1 MHLDFVNLCSLKKIL
16 LYLFLAFG
24 LFSQSDA
31 IGAKAKPVA
40 KKAQTASKSK
50 QSSKKQSSKKQSSK
64 KQSSKGKKKKSSSKY
79 AKGKKSSKSSKK
91 AVVKVAPVVR
101 TAQWQMIAQ
110 NKEQS
115 RIKDSVQKTNLIQ
128 VRTADNEGY
137 FASFFSNQ
145 KKAATFQ
152 TLNGTAAVFKSMS
165 GWQDNKFYI
174 LTNELPVGTIVRI
187 TTSDFKS
194 ICAKVIN
201 ALPEMGNAIQYRL
214 NDAAAAILGVTN
226 KTFQV
231 SVTY

>member
-1 MHLDFVNLCSLKKIL
+1 MKKIL

-31 IGAKAKPVA
+31 IGAKAKSVA
-40 KKAQTASKSK
+40 KKAQSASKSK
-50 QSSKKQSSKKQSSK
+50 KSSKKQSGK

-79 AKGKKSSKSSKK
+79 AKGKKSSNSSKK

-128 VRTADNEGY
+128 VRAADNEGY

>member
-1 MHLDFVNLCSLKKIL
+1 MQLDFVNLPSLKKFI
-16 LYLFLAFG
+16 LYLILAFG
-24 LFSQSDA
+24 LFSQTDA
-31 IGAKAKPVA
+31 TGAKGKTVP
-40 KKAQTASKSK
+40 KNAQTIKNASNKKKPTSKSTK
-50 QSSKKQSSKKQSSK
+50 SKKGS
-64 KQSSKGKKKKSSSKY
+64 KKKSSKYSKS
-79 AKGKKSSKSSKK
+79 KRGSSKSKK
-91 AVVKVAPVVR
+91 SVAKVAPVVR
-101 TAQWQMIAQ
+101 TAQWEMIAQ

-115 RIKDSVQKTNLIQ
+115 RIKDSVQKTKLVQ
-128 VRTADNEGY
+128 VSTTANEGY
-137 FASFFSNQ
+137 FASFFSSQ

-187 TTSDFKS
+187 TTSDLKS

-201 ALPEMGNAIQYRL
+201 ALPEVGSAIQYRL

>member
-1 MHLDFVNLCSLKKIL
+1 LKNFI
-16 LYLFLAFG
+16 LYLILAFG
-24 LFSQSDA
+24 LFSQTDA
-31 IGAKAKPVA
+31 TGAKGKVVA
-40 KKAQTASKSK
+40 KKGQTVKKATQKKPISKSSKSK
-50 QSSKKQSSKKQSSK
+50 
-64 KQSSKGKKKKSSSKY
+64 KGSKKKSSKYSKS
-79 AKGKKSSKSSKK
+79 KKKSSKSKK
-91 AVVKVAPVVR
+91 SVAKVAPVVR

-115 RIKDSVQKTNLIQ
+115 RIKDSVQKTNL
-128 VRTADNEGY
+128 VLESTVANEGY

-165 GWQDNKFYI
+165 GWKDNKFYI

-187 TTSDFKS
+187 TTSDLKT

-201 ALPEMGNAIQYRL
+201 ALPEVGNAIQYRL

>member
-1 MHLDFVNLCSLKKIL
+1 MKKFI
-16 LYLFLAFG
+16 LYLILAFG
-24 LFSQSDA
+24 LFSQTDA
-31 IGAKAKPVA
+31 TGAKGKTVA
-40 KKAQTASKSK
+40 KTGQTKKKVTKKKPTSTSSKSK
-50 QSSKKQSSKKQSSK
+50 
-64 KQSSKGKKKKSSSKY
+64 KGSKKKSSKYSKS
-79 AKGKKSSKSSKK
+79 KKSV
-91 AVVKVAPVVR
+91 AKVAPVVR

-115 RIKDSVQKTNLIQ
+115 RIKDSVQKTNLVQ
-128 VRTADNEGY
+128 VNTATNEGY
-137 FASFFSNQ
+137 FASLFSSQ

-187 TTSDFKS
+187 TTADFKS

-201 ALPEMGNAIQYRL
+201 ALPEVGNAIQYRL

>member
-1 MHLDFVNLCSLKKIL
+1 LQLDFVNLSSLKHYI
-16 LYLFLAFG
+16 LYLILAFG
-24 LFSQSDA
+24 LFSQTDA
-31 IGAKAKPVA
+31 IGAKGKTVA
-40 KKAQTASKSK
+40 KKGQTSKKASSKKKSTGKSSKSK
-50 QSSKKQSSKKQSSK
+50 
-64 KQSSKGKKKKSSSKY
+64 KGSKKKSSKYSKS
-79 AKGKKSSKSSKK
+79 KKSV
-91 AVVKVAPVVR
+91 AKVAPVVR

-115 RIKDSVQKTNLIQ
+115 RIKDSVQKTNLVQ
-128 VRTADNEGY
+128 VSTVANEGY
-137 FASFFSNQ
+137 FASLFSSQ

-187 TTSDFKS
+187 KTSDFKS

-201 ALPEMGNAIQYRL
+201 ALPEVGNAIQYRL

>member
-1 MHLDFVNLCSLKKIL
+1 MKKFI
-16 LYLFLAFG
+16 LYLILAFG
-24 LFSQSDA
+24 LFGQMDA
-31 IGAKAKPVA
+31 IGAKGKTVA
-40 KKAQTASKSK
+40 KKVQTTKKKPTSKTSKSK
-50 QSSKKQSSKKQSSK
+50 
-64 KQSSKGKKKKSSSKY
+64 KGGKKKSSKYSKS
-79 AKGKKSSKSSKK
+79 KKKSSKSKK
-91 AVVKVAPVVR
+91 SVAKVAPVVR
-101 TAQWQMIAQ
+101 TAQWEMIAQ

-115 RIKDSVQKTNLIQ
+115 RIKDSVQKTNLVQ
-128 VRTADNEGY
+128 VSTTVNEGY

-201 ALPEMGNAIQYRL
+201 ALPEVGNAIQYRL

>member
-1 MHLDFVNLCSLKKIL
+1 MKKII
-16 LYLFLAFG
+16 LYLILAFG
-24 LFSQSDA
+24 LFSQTDA
-31 IGAKAKPVA
+31 IGAKSKAVA
-40 KKAQTASKSK
+40 KKGQTVKKATQIKPTSKTSKSK
-50 QSSKKQSSKKQSSK
+50 
-64 KQSSKGKKKKSSSKY
+64 KGTKKKSSKYSKS
-79 AKGKKSSKSSKK
+79 KKKSSKSKK
-91 AVVKVAPVVR
+91 SVAKVAPVVR

-115 RIKDSVQKTNLIQ
+115 RIKDSVQKTKLVQ
-128 VRTADNEGY
+128 ESTTVNEGY

-165 GWQDNKFYI
+165 GWKDNKFYI

-187 TTSDFKS
+187 TTSDLKS

-201 ALPEMGNAIQYRL
+201 ALPEVGNAIQYRL

>member
-1 MHLDFVNLCSLKKIL
+1 LI
-16 LYLFLAFG
+16 LAFG
-24 LFSQSDA
+24 LFSQTDA
-31 IGAKAKPVA
+31 TGAKGKTVT
-40 KKAQTASKSK
+40 KNAQTIKNASNKKKPIGKSSKSK
-50 QSSKKQSSKKQSSK
+50 
-64 KQSSKGKKKKSSSKY
+64 KGSKKKSSKYSKS
-79 AKGKKSSKSSKK
+79 KRGSSKSKK
-91 AVVKVAPVVR
+91 SVAKVVPVVR

-115 RIKDSVQKTNLIQ
+115 RIKDSVQKTKLVQ
-128 VRTADNEGY
+128 VSTTANEGY
-137 FASFFSNQ
+137 FASFFSSQ

-187 TTSDFKS
+187 TTSDLKS

-201 ALPEMGNAIQYRL
+201 ALPEVGSAIQYRL

>member
-1 MHLDFVNLCSLKKIL
+1 MKKLI
-16 LYLFLAFG
+16 LYLILAFG
-24 LFSQSDA
+24 LFSQMDA
-31 IGAKAKPVA
+31 TGAKGKTV
-40 KKAQTASKSK
+40 AQTGQTKKKVTKKKPTSKSSKSK
-50 QSSKKQSSKKQSSK
+50 KGSKKKSSKYSKS
-64 KQSSKGKKKKSSSKY
+64 KKSSSKS
-79 AKGKKSSKSSKK
+79 KKSV
-91 AVVKVAPVVR
+91 AKVAPVVR

-110 NKEQS
+110 NKEQL
-115 RIKDSVQKTNLIQ
+115 RIKDSVQKTNLVQIS
-128 VRTADNEGY
+128 TATNEGY
-137 FASFFSNQ
+137 FASLFSNQ

-187 TTSDFKS
+187 TTADFKS

>member
-1 MHLDFVNLCSLKKIL
+1 MKKLIT
-16 LYLFLAFG
+16 YLILAFG
-24 LFSQSDA
+24 LFSQMDA
-31 IGAKAKPVA
+31 TGAKSEALVKEGQTV
-40 KKAQTASKSK
+40 KKATQKKPTSKSSKSK
-50 QSSKKQSSKKQSSK
+50 KTT
-64 KQSSKGKKKKSSSKY
+64 KKKSSKY
-79 AKGKKSSKSSKK
+79 SKSKRSV
-91 AVVKVAPVVR
+91 AKVAPVVR

-115 RIKDSVQKTNLIQ
+115 RIKDSVQKTNLVQ
-128 VRTADNEGY
+128 VSAATNEGY
-137 FASFFSNQ
+137 FASLFSSQ

-187 TTSDFKS
+187 TTADFKS

-201 ALPEMGNAIQYRL
+201 ALPEVGNAIQYRL

>member
-1 MHLDFVNLCSLKKIL
+1 MKKFI
-16 LYLFLAFG
+16 LYLILAFG
-24 LFSQSDA
+24 LFSQTDA
-31 IGAKAKPVA
+31 TGAKGKTVA
-40 KKAQTASKSK
+40 KKAQTVKKSTQKKPISKSSKSK
-50 QSSKKQSSKKQSSK
+50 
-64 KQSSKGKKKKSSSKY
+64 KGTKKKSTKYSKS
-79 AKGKKSSKSSKK
+79 KKKSSKSKK
-91 AVVKVAPVVR
+91 PIAKVAPVVR

-115 RIKDSVQKTNLIQ
+115 RIKDSVQKMILVQEST
-128 VRTADNEGY
+128 TTNEGY

-165 GWQDNKFYI
+165 GWKDNKFYI

-201 ALPEMGNAIQYRL
+201 ALPEVGNAIQYRL

>member
-1 MHLDFVNLCSLKKIL
+1 MKKLI
-16 LYLFLAFG
+16 LYLILAFG
-24 LFSQSDA
+24 LLSQTDA
-31 IGAKAKPVA
+31 TGAKGKTVA
-40 KKAQTASKSK
+40 KTGQTKKKVTKKKPASKSSK
-50 QSSKKQSSKKQSSK
+50 SKKTS
-64 KQSSKGKKKKSSSKY
+64 KKKSSKY
-79 AKGKKSSKSSKK
+79 SKSKRSVAK
-91 AVVKVAPVVR
+91 VVPVVR

-115 RIKDSVQKTNLIQ
+115 RIKDSVQKTNLVQ
-128 VRTADNEGY
+128 VSTASNEGY
-137 FASFFSNQ
+137 FASLFSSQ

-187 TTSDFKS
+187 TTADFKS

-201 ALPEMGNAIQYRL
+201 ALPEVGNAIQYRL

>member
-1 MHLDFVNLCSLKKIL
+1 MHLDFVNLPSLKKFI
-16 LYLFLAFG
+16 LYLILAFG
-24 LFSQSDA
+24 LFSQTDA
-31 IGAKAKPVA
+31 TGAKGKTVA
-40 KKAQTASKSK
+40 KTGQTKKKVTKKKPTSKSSKSK
-50 QSSKKQSSKKQSSK
+50 
-64 KQSSKGKKKKSSSKY
+64 KGSKKKSSKYSKS
-79 AKGKKSSKSSKK
+79 KKSV
-91 AVVKVAPVVR
+91 AKVAPVVR

-115 RIKDSVQKTNLIQ
+115 RIKDSVQKTNLVQ
-128 VRTADNEGY
+128 VNTATNEGY
-137 FASFFSNQ
+137 FASLFSSQ

-187 TTSDFKS
+187 TTADFKS

-201 ALPEMGNAIQYRL
+201 ALPEVGNAIQYRL

>member
-1 MHLDFVNLCSLKKIL
+1 MKKII
-16 LYLFLAFG
+16 LYLILAFG
-24 LFSQSDA
+24 LFSQTDA
-31 IGAKAKPVA
+31 TGAKGNTVA
-40 KKAQTASKSK
+40 QKGQTVKKATQKKPASKSSK
-50 QSSKKQSSKKQSSK
+50 SKKGS
-64 KQSSKGKKKKSSSKY
+64 KKKSSKYSKS
-79 AKGKKSSKSSKK
+79 KKKSSNSKK
-91 AVVKVAPVVR
+91 SVAKVAPVVR

-115 RIKDSVQKTNLIQ
+115 RIKDSVQKTNLVQ
-128 VRTADNEGY
+128 VSTTANEGY

-187 TTSDFKS
+187 TTSDLKS

-201 ALPEMGNAIQYRL
+201 ALPEVGSAIQYRL

>member
-1 MHLDFVNLCSLKKIL
+1 MKKII
-16 LYLFLAFG
+16 LYLILAFG
-24 LFSQSDA
+24 LFSQTNA
-31 IGAKAKPVA
+31 TGAKGKTVA
-40 KKAQTASKSK
+40 KKAQTVKKANHKKPASISSKSK
-50 QSSKKQSSKKQSSK
+50 
-64 KQSSKGKKKKSSSKY
+64 KGSKKKSSKYSKS
-79 AKGKKSSKSSKK
+79 KKKSTKSNKSV
-91 AVVKVAPVVR
+91 AKVAPVVR

-115 RIKDSVQKTNLIQ
+115 RIKDSVQKTNLAQ
-128 VRTADNEGY
+128 ESTVTNEGY

-152 TLNGTAAVFKSMS
+152 TLNGTAAVFKSVS
-165 GWQDNKFYI
+165 GWKDNKFYI

-187 TTSDFKS
+187 TTSDLKS

-201 ALPEMGNAIQYRL
+201 ALPEVGNAIQYRL

>member
-1 MHLDFVNLCSLKKIL
+1 MQLDFVNLPCLKKFI
-16 LYLFLAFG
+16 LYLILAFG
-24 LFSQSDA
+24 LFSQTDA
-31 IGAKAKPVA
+31 IGAKGKAVA
-40 KKAQTASKSK
+40 KNAQTTKKA
-50 QSSKKQSSKKQSSK
+50 SSKKKPTS
-64 KQSSKGKKKKSSSKY
+64 
-79 AKGKKSSKSSKK
+79 KSSKSKK
-91 AVVKVAPVVR
+91 SVAKVAPVVR

-115 RIKDSVQKTNLIQ
+115 RIKDSLQKTNLVQ
-128 VRTADNEGY
+128 VSTVANEGY
-137 FASFFSNQ
+137 FASLFSTQ

-152 TLNGTAAVFKSMS
+152 TLKGTAAVFKSMS
-165 GWQDNKFYI
+165 GWKDNKFYI

-201 ALPEMGNAIQYRL
+201 ALPEVGNAIQYRL

>member
-1 MHLDFVNLCSLKKIL
+1 LKKRI
-16 LYLFLAFG
+16 LYLILAFG
-24 LFSQSDA
+24 LFSQMDA
-31 IGAKAKPVA
+31 TGAKIKTVA
-40 KKAQTASKSK
+40 KKAQTTKKVASK
-50 QSSKKQSSKKQSSK
+50 KKTTS
-64 KQSSKGKKKKSSSKY
+64 
-79 AKGKKSSKSSKK
+79 KSSKSKRGSKK
-91 AVVKVAPVVR
+91 KSVAKVAPVVR

-115 RIKDSVQKTNLIQ
+115 RIKDSVQKTNLVQ
-128 VRTADNEGY
+128 VSTATNEGY
-137 FASFFSNQ
+137 FASLFSSQ

-187 TTSDFKS
+187 TTADFKS

-201 ALPEMGNAIQYRL
+201 ALPEVGNAIQYRL

>member
-1 MHLDFVNLCSLKKIL
+1 LKKFI
-16 LYLFLAFG
+16 LYLILAFG
-24 LFSQSDA
+24 LFSQTDA
-31 IGAKAKPVA
+31 TGAKGKTV
-40 KKAQTASKSK
+40 AQTGQTKKKVTKKKPTSKSSKSK
-50 QSSKKQSSKKQSSK
+50 
-64 KQSSKGKKKKSSSKY
+64 KGSKKKSSKYSKS
-79 AKGKKSSKSSKK
+79 KKSV
-91 AVVKVAPVVR
+91 AKVAPVVR

-115 RIKDSVQKTNLIQ
+115 RIKDSVQKTNLVQ
-128 VRTADNEGY
+128 VSTTTNEGY
-137 FASFFSNQ
+137 FASLFSSQ

-187 TTSDFKS
+187 TTADFKS

-201 ALPEMGNAIQYRL
+201 ALPEVGNAIQYRL

>member
-1 MHLDFVNLCSLKKIL
+1 MQLDFVNLPSLKKLI
-16 LYLFLAFG
+16 LYLILAFG
-24 LFSQSDA
+24 LLSQTDA
-31 IGAKAKPVA
+31 TGAKGKTVA
-40 KKAQTASKSK
+40 KTGQTKKKVTKKKPASKSSK
-50 QSSKKQSSKKQSSK
+50 SKKTS
-64 KQSSKGKKKKSSSKY
+64 KKKSSKY
-79 AKGKKSSKSSKK
+79 SKSKRSVAK
-91 AVVKVAPVVR
+91 VVPVVR

-115 RIKDSVQKTNLIQ
+115 RIKDSVQKTNLVQ
-128 VRTADNEGY
+128 VSTASNEGY

-201 ALPEMGNAIQYRL
+201 ALPEVGNAIQYRL

>member
-1 MHLDFVNLCSLKKIL
+1 MQLDFVNLSSLKQYI
-16 LYLFLAFG
+16 LYLILAFG
-24 LFSQSDA
+24 LFSQTDA
-31 IGAKAKPVA
+31 IGAKGKTVA
-40 KKAQTASKSK
+40 KKGQTTKKASSKKKSTGKSSKSK
-50 QSSKKQSSKKQSSK
+50 
-64 KQSSKGKKKKSSSKY
+64 KGSKKKSSKYSKS
-79 AKGKKSSKSSKK
+79 KKSV
-91 AVVKVAPVVR
+91 AKVAPVVR

-115 RIKDSVQKTNLIQ
+115 RIKDSVQKTNLVQ
-128 VRTADNEGY
+128 VSTVANEGY
-137 FASFFSNQ
+137 FASLFSSQ

-201 ALPEMGNAIQYRL
+201 ALPEVGNAIQYRL

>member
-1 MHLDFVNLCSLKKIL
+1 MKKFL
-16 LYLFLAFG
+16 LYLILAFG
-24 LFSQSDA
+24 LFSQTDA
-31 IGAKAKPVA
+31 IGAKSKAVA
-40 KKAQTASKSK
+40 KKGQTVKKATQIKQTSKTSK
-50 QSSKKQSSKKQSSK
+50 YKK
-64 KQSSKGKKKKSSSKY
+64 GTKKKSSKYSKSKK
-79 AKGKKSSKSSKK
+79 KGSKSKKS
-91 AVVKVAPVVR
+91 AAKVAPVVR

-115 RIKDSVQKTNLIQ
+115 RIKDSVQKTKLVQ
-128 VRTADNEGY
+128 ESTTVNEGY

-165 GWQDNKFYI
+165 GWKDNKFYI

-201 ALPEMGNAIQYRL
+201 ALPEVGNAIQYRL

>member
-1 MHLDFVNLCSLKKIL
+1 MKKFI
-16 LYLFLAFG
+16 LYLILAFG
-24 LFSQSDA
+24 LFSQTDA
-31 IGAKAKPVA
+31 TGAKGKTVA
-40 KKAQTASKSK
+40 KKAQTTKKVASKKKPTSTSSKSK
-50 QSSKKQSSKKQSSK
+50 KGSQKKSSKYSKS
-64 KQSSKGKKKKSSSKY
+64 KKSSSKS
-79 AKGKKSSKSSKK
+79 KKSV
-91 AVVKVAPVVR
+91 AKVTPVVR

-115 RIKDSVQKTNLIQ
+115 RIKDSVQKTNLVQ
-128 VRTADNEGY
+128 VSTATNEGY
-137 FASFFSNQ
+137 FASLFSSQ

-187 TTSDFKS
+187 TTADFKS

-201 ALPEMGNAIQYRL
+201 ALPEVGNAIQYRL

>member
-1 MHLDFVNLCSLKKIL
+1 MKKII
-16 LYLFLAFG
+16 LYLILAFG
-24 LFSQSDA
+24 LFSQTDA
-31 IGAKAKPVA
+31 TGAKGKAVA
-40 KKAQTASKSK
+40 KKAQTVKKATQKKSVSKSSKSK
-50 QSSKKQSSKKQSSK
+50 
-64 KQSSKGKKKKSSSKY
+64 KGNKKKSSKYSKS
-79 AKGKKSSKSSKK
+79 KKKSSKSKK
-91 AVVKVAPVVR
+91 SVAKVAPVVR

-128 VRTADNEGY
+128 ESTVANEGY

-165 GWQDNKFYI
+165 GWKDNKFYI

-187 TTSDFKS
+187 TTSDLKS

-201 ALPEMGNAIQYRL
+201 ALPEVGNAIQYRL

>member
-1 MHLDFVNLCSLKKIL
+1 MKKYI
-16 LYLFLAFG
+16 LYLILAFG
-24 LFSQSDA
+24 LFSQTDA
-31 IGAKAKPVA
+31 IGAKSEALVKEGQTV
-40 KKAQTASKSK
+40 KKATQKKPTSKS
-50 QSSKKQSSKKQSSK
+50 SRSKKSS
-64 KQSSKGKKKKSSSKY
+64 KKKSSKYSKS
-79 AKGKKSSKSSKK
+79 KKKSAKSKK
-91 AVVKVAPVVR
+91 SVTKVAPVVR

-115 RIKDSVQKTNLIQ
+115 RIKDSVQKTTLVQ
-128 VRTADNEGY
+128 ESTTVNEGY

-187 TTSDFKS
+187 TTADLKS

-201 ALPEMGNAIQYRL
+201 ALPEVGNAIQYRL

>member
-1 MHLDFVNLCSLKKIL
+1 M
-16 LYLFLAFG
+16 FLAFG
-24 LFSQSDA
+24 LFSQSNA
-31 IGAKAKPVA
+31 IGAKAKSVS
-40 KKAQTASKSK
+40 KKSAATASV
-50 QSSKKQSSKKQSSK
+50 SSKYGKKH
-64 KQSSKGKKKKSSSKY
+64 SSKGKNKKKSSKF
-79 AKGKKSSKSSKK
+79 AKGKKKTSAHKKS
-91 AVVKVAPVVR
+91 AVKVTPVVR

-115 RIKDSVQKTNLIQ
+115 RIKDSVQKTNLVQ
-128 VRTADNEGY
+128 VRASDNEGY

-145 KKAATFQ
+145 KKAASFQ

-187 TTSDFKS
+187 TTADFKS

>member
-1 MHLDFVNLCSLKKIL
+1 LKKYI
-16 LYLFLAFG
+16 LYLILAFG
-24 LFSQSDA
+24 LFSQTGA
-31 IGAKAKPVA
+31 IGAKSEALVKEGQTV
-40 KKAQTASKSK
+40 KKATQKKPTSKS
-50 QSSKKQSSKKQSSK
+50 SRSKKSS
-64 KQSSKGKKKKSSSKY
+64 KKKSSKYSKS
-79 AKGKKSSKSSKK
+79 KKKSAKSKK
-91 AVVKVAPVVR
+91 SVTKVAPVVR

-115 RIKDSVQKTNLIQ
+115 RIKDSVQKTTLVQ
-128 VRTADNEGY
+128 ESTTVNEGY

-187 TTSDFKS
+187 TTADLKS

-201 ALPEMGNAIQYRL
+201 ALPEVGNAIQYRL

>member
-1 MHLDFVNLCSLKKIL
+1 MKKII
-16 LYLFLAFG
+16 LYLILAFG
-24 LFSQSDA
+24 LFSQIDA
-31 IGAKAKPVA
+31 TGAKGKALANKGQTVKKTTQKKPTS
-40 KKAQTASKSK
+40 KSSKSK
-50 QSSKKQSSKKQSSK
+50 
-64 KQSSKGKKKKSSSKY
+64 KGSKKKSSKYSKS
-79 AKGKKSSKSSKK
+79 KKKSSNSKK
-91 AVVKVAPVVR
+91 SVAKVAPVVR

-115 RIKDSVQKTNLIQ
+115 RIKDSVQKTKLVQ
-128 VRTADNEGY
+128 VSTTANEGY
-137 FASFFSNQ
+137 FASFFSSQ

-187 TTSDFKS
+187 TTSDLKS

-201 ALPEMGNAIQYRL
+201 ALPEVGSAIQYRL

>member
-1 MHLDFVNLCSLKKIL
+1 LHLDFVNLPSLKKFI
-16 LYLFLAFG
+16 LYLILAFG
-24 LFSQSDA
+24 LFSQTDA
-31 IGAKAKPVA
+31 TGAKGKTVA
-40 KKAQTASKSK
+40 KTGQTKKKVTKKKPTSKSSKSK
-50 QSSKKQSSKKQSSK
+50 
-64 KQSSKGKKKKSSSKY
+64 KGSKKKSSKYSKS
-79 AKGKKSSKSSKK
+79 KKSV
-91 AVVKVAPVVR
+91 AKVAPVVR

-115 RIKDSVQKTNLIQ
+115 RIKDSVQKTNLVQ
-128 VRTADNEGY
+128 VNTATNEGY
-137 FASFFSNQ
+137 FASLFSTQ

-187 TTSDFKS
+187 TTADFKS

-201 ALPEMGNAIQYRL
+201 ALPEVGNAIQYRL

>member
-1 MHLDFVNLCSLKKIL
+1 MQLDFVNLPSLKKLI
-16 LYLFLAFG
+16 LYLILAFG
-24 LFSQSDA
+24 LFSQTDA
-31 IGAKAKPVA
+31 TGAKGKTVAQKKPTS
-40 KKAQTASKSK
+40 KTSKSK
-50 QSSKKQSSKKQSSK
+50 KTT
-64 KQSSKGKKKKSSSKY
+64 KKKSSKYSKS
-79 AKGKKSSKSSKK
+79 KKSV
-91 AVVKVAPVVR
+91 AKVAPVVR

-115 RIKDSVQKTNLIQ
+115 RIKDSVQKTNLVQ
-128 VRTADNEGY
+128 VSTASNEGY

-201 ALPEMGNAIQYRL
+201 ALPEVGNAIQYRL

>member
-1 MHLDFVNLCSLKKIL
+1 LKQFI
-16 LYLFLAFG
+16 LYLILAFG
-24 LFSQSDA
+24 LLSQSDA
-31 IGAKAKPVA
+31 TGAKGKTVA
-40 KKAQTASKSK
+40 KKAQTVKKSTQKKPISKSSKSK
-50 QSSKKQSSKKQSSK
+50 
-64 KQSSKGKKKKSSSKY
+64 KGTKKKSTKYSKS
-79 AKGKKSSKSSKK
+79 KKKSSKSKK
-91 AVVKVAPVVR
+91 PIAKVAPVVR

-115 RIKDSVQKTNLIQ
+115 RIKDSVQKMILVQEST
-128 VRTADNEGY
+128 TTNEGY

-165 GWQDNKFYI
+165 GWKDNKFYI

-201 ALPEMGNAIQYRL
+201 ALPEVGNAIQYRL

>member
-1 MHLDFVNLCSLKKIL
+1 LKKLI
-16 LYLFLAFG
+16 LYLILAFG
-24 LFSQSDA
+24 LFSQMDA
-31 IGAKAKPVA
+31 TGAKGKTLA
-40 KKAQTASKSK
+40 KKAQTVKKAIQKKPASKSSK
-50 QSSKKQSSKKQSSK
+50 SKKTS
-64 KQSSKGKKKKSSSKY
+64 KKKSSKYSKS
-79 AKGKKSSKSSKK
+79 KKKSAKSKK
-91 AVVKVAPVVR
+91 SVAKVAPVIR

-115 RIKDSVQKTNLIQ
+115 RIKDSVQKTNLVQ
-128 VRTADNEGY
+128 VSTVANEGY
-137 FASFFSNQ
+137 FASLFSSQ

-187 TTSDFKS
+187 TTADFKS

>member
-1 MHLDFVNLCSLKKIL
+1 MQLDFVNLPSLKKFI
-16 LYLFLAFG
+16 LYLILAFG
-24 LFSQSDA
+24 LFSQTDA
-31 IGAKAKPVA
+31 TGAKGKTVP
-40 KKAQTASKSK
+40 KNAQTIKNASNKKKPTSKSTK
-50 QSSKKQSSKKQSSK
+50 SKKGS
-64 KQSSKGKKKKSSSKY
+64 KKKSSKYSKS
-79 AKGKKSSKSSKK
+79 KRGSSKSKK
-91 AVVKVAPVVR
+91 SVAKVAPVVR
-101 TAQWQMIAQ
+101 TAQWEMIAQ

-115 RIKDSVQKTNLIQ
+115 RIKDSVQKTNLVQ
-128 VRTADNEGY
+128 VSTTVNEGY

-165 GWQDNKFYI
+165 GWKDNKFYI

-187 TTSDFKS
+187 TTSDLKS

-201 ALPEMGNAIQYRL
+201 ALPEVGSAIQYRL

>member
-1 MHLDFVNLCSLKKIL
+1 MKKFI
-16 LYLFLAFG
+16 LYLILAFG

-31 IGAKAKPVA
+31 TGAKGKTVA
-40 KKAQTASKSK
+40 KKAQTVKKSTQKKPISKSSKSK
-50 QSSKKQSSKKQSSK
+50 
-64 KQSSKGKKKKSSSKY
+64 KGTKKKSTKYSKS
-79 AKGKKSSKSSKK
+79 KKKSSKSKK
-91 AVVKVAPVVR
+91 PIAKVAPVVR
-101 TAQWQMIAQ
+101 TAQWEMIAQ

-115 RIKDSVQKTNLIQ
+115 RIKDSVQKMILVQEST
-128 VRTADNEGY
+128 TTNEGY

-165 GWQDNKFYI
+165 GWKDNKFYI

-201 ALPEMGNAIQYRL
+201 ALPEVGNAIQYRL

>member
-1 MHLDFVNLCSLKKIL
+1 MHLDFVILSSLKKII
-16 LYLFLAFG
+16 LYMFLAFG
-24 LFSQSDA
+24 LFSQSNA
-31 IGAKAKPVA
+31 IGAKAKSVS
-40 KKAQTASKSK
+40 KKSAATASV
-50 QSSKKQSSKKQSSK
+50 SSKYGKKH
-64 KQSSKGKKKKSSSKY
+64 SSKGKNKKKSSKF
-79 AKGKKSSKSSKK
+79 AKGKKKTSAHKKS
-91 AVVKVAPVVR
+91 AVKVTPVVR

-115 RIKDSVQKTNLIQ
+115 RIKDSVQKTNLVQ
-128 VRTADNEGY
+128 VRASDNEGY

-145 KKAATFQ
+145 KKAASFQ

-187 TTSDFKS
+187 TTADFKS

>member
-1 MHLDFVNLCSLKKIL
+1 MKKFI
-16 LYLFLAFG
+16 LYLILAFG
-24 LFSQSDA
+24 LFSQTDA
-31 IGAKAKPVA
+31 TGAKGKTVA
-40 KKAQTASKSK
+40 KTGQTKKKVTKKKPTSKSSKSK
-50 QSSKKQSSKKQSSK
+50 
-64 KQSSKGKKKKSSSKY
+64 KGSKKKSSKY
-79 AKGKKSSKSSKK
+79 SKSKK
-91 AVVKVAPVVR
+91 PVAKVAPVVR

-115 RIKDSVQKTNLIQ
+115 RIKDSVQKTNLVQ
-128 VRTADNEGY
+128 VNTDTNEGY
-137 FASFFSNQ
+137 FASLFSTQ

-187 TTSDFKS
+187 TTADFKS

-201 ALPEMGNAIQYRL
+201 ALPEVGNAIQYRL